1 MVKSSVDILVPS
13 DMSELMK
20 RFKRDDVMKVK
31 SFLGYSYDNC
41 RLSLRAD
48 GIEIIWRVKVVVN

>member
-1 MVKSSVDILVPS
+1 MKSFVHILVPS
-13 DMSELMK
+13 DMKELMR
-20 RFKRDDVMKVK
+20 RFKSGDVMKVK
-31 SFLGYSYDNC
+31 SFLGYSHDNC

>member
-1 MVKSSVDILVPS
+1 MPL
-13 DMSELMK
+13 DMKELMR
-20 RFKRDDVMKVK
+20 RFKSGDVMKVK
-31 SFLGYSYDNC
+31 SFLGYSHDNC